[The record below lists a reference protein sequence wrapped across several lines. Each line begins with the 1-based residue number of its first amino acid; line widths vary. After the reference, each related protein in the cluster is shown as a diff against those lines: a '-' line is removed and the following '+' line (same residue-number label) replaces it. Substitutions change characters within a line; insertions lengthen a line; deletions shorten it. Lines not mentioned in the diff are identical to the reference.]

1 MEQQVSASMG
11 ARQMF
16 SDLFQI
22 LKLALTTKFGLVITL
37 LCTTIYFFSL
47 WIVGAVQNWG
57 LIIWILSLFGTIVLS
72 WLTWFSGNANINEER
87 EY

>member
-72 WLTWFSGNANINEER
+72 WLTWFSVMRI
-87 EY
+87 

>member
-47 WIVGAVQNWG
+47 WIFGAVQNWG